1 MTLPDWMTRT
11 APPSPPAGSPPA
23 PRLRYVVEIP
33 AGISRAK
40 AAALVDAFRLH
51 CGAAAATMREG
62 ATQQA
67 LLLLAGGRVEEVPR

>member
-1 MTLPDWMTRT
+1 
-11 APPSPPAGSPPA
+11 
-23 PRLRYVVEIP
+23 VVEIP